1 METLDTSYDR
11 IFYLVKQLPRQQKI
25 RLAKELEKESINI
38 RLSSLLEA
46 FYTDELS
53 QNVIDEEVE
62 AVRQSIYEH
71 QQSANS
77 GNI

>member
-1 METLDTSYDR
+1 
-11 IFYLVKQLPRQQKI
+11 LPRQQKI

-53 QNVIDEEVE
+53 LDVIDEEVE
-62 AVRQSIYEH
+62 SIRQSMYERR
-71 QQSANS
+71 QSANP

>member
-1 METLDTSYDR
+1 MDTLDISYDQ

-25 RLAKELEKESINI
+25 RLVKELEKESINI

-53 QNVIDEEVE
+53 QDIIDEEVE
-62 AVRQSIYEH
+62 AVRQSIYERR
-71 QQSANS
+71 QSKNQS
-77 GNI
+77 HI